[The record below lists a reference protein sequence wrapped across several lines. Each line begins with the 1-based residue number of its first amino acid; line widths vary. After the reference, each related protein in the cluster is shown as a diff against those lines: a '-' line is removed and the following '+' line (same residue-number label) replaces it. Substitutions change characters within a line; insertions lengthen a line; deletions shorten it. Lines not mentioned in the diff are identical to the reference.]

1 MKYIL
6 ISILIN
12 RGGYLYLNSR
22 NARVTVN
29 PCEIN
34 LKTLD
39 IWVLPTTFVYMGS
52 SGLPKI
58 AIVEDSYFISKYLE
72 KIFSTSGFE
81 VLFIS
86 QDYQSTLQNP
96 KLSELQS
103 ILIDIDLGRGPNGI
117 DLAEYILL
125 TFPKMCVIFLSSY
138 TNIDLL
144 DIKATIKSRAI
155 FLSKDLLRD
164 EKKFKD
170 LIRISF
176 SNGISIPDLADSYL
190 SGLTKRYLN
199 LNRTDYEYLFYIY
212 EGHSNRSIA
221 KKRSVSV
228 KGVEKAIAKTA
239 KKLGVSEDPDQNM
252 RIRLA
257 KIFLDIK
264 GNEAS

>member
-1 MKYIL
+1 
-6 ISILIN
+6 
-12 RGGYLYLNSR
+12 
-22 NARVTVN
+22 VN
-29 PCEIN
+29 PCEIHF
-34 LKTLD
+34 KTLD
-39 IWVLPTTFVYMGS
+39 TWVLPTIFVCMGS

-58 AIVEDSYFISKYLE
+58 AIVEDSDFISKYLE
-72 KIFSTSGFE
+72 KIFSTNGFE

-96 KLSELQS
+96 KLSELQL

-125 TFPKMCVIFLSSY
+125 TFPKMFVIFLSSY

-144 DIKATIKSRAI
+144 DIKPTIKSRAI

-164 EKKFKD
+164 EDKFKD

-176 SNGISIPDLADSYL
+176 SNGISIPDLEDSYL

-212 EGHSNRSIA
+212 ERHSNSFIA

-264 GNEAS
+264 GKETS